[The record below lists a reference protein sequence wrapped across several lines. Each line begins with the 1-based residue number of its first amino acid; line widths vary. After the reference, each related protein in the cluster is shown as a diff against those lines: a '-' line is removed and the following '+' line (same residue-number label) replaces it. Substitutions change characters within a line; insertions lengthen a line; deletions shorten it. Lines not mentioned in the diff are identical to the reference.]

1 MAKLIEFH
9 IPESHKSRA
18 HWVPPRLR
26 GRVIDFE
33 ARSELLNRRFLE
45 RARVVSTLSRSGS
58 SQAAGSS

>member
-1 MAKLIEFH
+1 MAKLIEFY
-9 IPESHKSRA
+9 IPESHKSQA

-33 ARSELLNRRFLE
+33 SRSEFLNGKFLE
-45 RARVVSTLSRSGS
+45 RVRVVSTLSRTAT